1 MFLSQKQK
9 LKNVSVAE
17 TKTQK
22 CFCRR
27 NKNSKMFLSQKQK
40 LKNVSV
46 IETKTQKC
54 FCDRN

>member
-27 NKNSKMFLSQKQK
+27 NKTQKCFCDRNK
-40 LKNVSV
+40 NAKNVSV
-46 IETKTQKC
+46 IETKIARV
-54 FCDRN
+54 FS